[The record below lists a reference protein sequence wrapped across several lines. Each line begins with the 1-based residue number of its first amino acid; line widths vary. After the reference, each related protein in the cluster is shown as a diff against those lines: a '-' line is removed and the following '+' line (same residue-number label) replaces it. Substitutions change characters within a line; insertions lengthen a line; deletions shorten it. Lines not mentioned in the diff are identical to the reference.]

1 MYEKAIGV
9 QELGGWKGYMGNV
22 REVYFEIKQHKSET
36 I

>member
-22 REVYFEIKQHKSET
+22 REVYFKTTQK
-36 I
+36 